1 MRRVHS
7 RAGECA
13 GAVALSRDPYRLHA
27 APDRELV
34 MAAVTLS
41 KAMVRTV
48 DAPGTMRATRGAALD
63 PLDSAGRAIGNELRR
78 RQ

>member
-1 MRRVHS
+1 MRRMDS

-13 GAVALSRDPYRLHA
+13 DAVALARDPYRLHA

-34 MAAVTLS
+34 VAAVTLS

-48 DAPGTMRATRGAALD
+48 DAPGTMRATR
-63 PLDSAGRAIGNELRR
+63 AG
-78 RQ
+78 